1 MSKFIEI
8 NSATTTTLAIANN
21 RNVNNATNRR
31 TSNKV
36 DVSKISIT
44 NSSAHADGAVVTVF
58 LDGVELDR
66 TVNQSNGTVTK
77 IIFDE
82 ENFVSSI
89 NYIDVGYSVT
99 DSDRTVHGTITV
111 LNPDSNNTKEITIS
125 SSTTITD
132 NEIFKIAPPNYNIT
146 GAVNIP
152 AGITLVLDDPFN
164 FNILNYSLK
173 ITNSG
178 NSPSLTIRID

>member
-66 TVNQSNGTVTK
+66 TVNQLSQKLYLMKK
-77 IIFDE
+77 I
-82 ENFVSSI
+82 
-89 NYIDVGYSVT
+89 
-99 DSDRTVHGTITV
+99 
-111 LNPDSNNTKEITIS
+111 L
-125 SSTTITD
+125 
-132 NEIFKIAPPNYNIT
+132 
-146 GAVNIP
+146 
-152 AGITLVLDDPFN
+152 LVALI
-164 FNILNYSLK
+164 ILM
-173 ITNSG
+173 
-178 NSPSLTIRID
+178 